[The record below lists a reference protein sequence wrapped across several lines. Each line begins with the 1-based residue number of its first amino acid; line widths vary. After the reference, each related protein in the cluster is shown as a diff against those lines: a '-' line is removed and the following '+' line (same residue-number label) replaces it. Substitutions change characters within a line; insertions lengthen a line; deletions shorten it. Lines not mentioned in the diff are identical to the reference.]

1 MYRVLWIQSA
11 LDDMTNLWINADSAT
26 RADINRAADYLEQ
39 ELQRDPFKS
48 SESRD
53 PGEWVS
59 FSEPLGMLLEI
70 ETGQKVV
77 WVLAVWRFR

>member
-11 LDDMTNLWINADSAT
+11 LDDMANLWINADSEM
-26 RADINRAADYLEQ
+26 RADINRVADHLDQ
-39 ELQRDPFKS
+39 ELQRDPFKI

-53 PGEWVS
+53 PGEWVC
-59 FSEPLGMLLEI
+59 FSAPLGLLVEI
-70 ETGQKVV
+70 ETGQKIV